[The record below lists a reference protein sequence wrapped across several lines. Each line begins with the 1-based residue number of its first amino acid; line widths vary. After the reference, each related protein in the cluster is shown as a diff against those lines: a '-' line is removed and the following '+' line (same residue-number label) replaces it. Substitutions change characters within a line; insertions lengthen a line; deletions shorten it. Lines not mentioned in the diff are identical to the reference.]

1 MSEVKTIKIMIVD
14 DHDILRHGVALSLE
28 IFEDIEV
35 VGLAGDGAEAIEM
48 CRSHHPDVILM
59 DLMMPGVDGVEAT
72 RTIRAE
78 FPQTQVVALTSFEE
92 NNLVYEALNAGA
104 ISYLLKN
111 VSIDE
116 LSSAIRNAYQ
126 GKSVLSKEA
135 SDALIN
141 IVRHPIE
148 ESHLT
153 PREREVLD
161 CIVKGMSNSEIAEV
175 LSVSASTAKKH
186 VTNILAKLDVS
197 NRAQAVA
204 VAMKQKLV

>member
-1 MSEVKTIKIMIVD
+1 
-14 DHDILRHGVALSLE
+14 
-28 IFEDIEV
+28 
-35 VGLAGDGAEAIEM
+35 
-48 CRSHHPDVILM
+48 
-59 DLMMPGVDGVEAT
+59 MMPGVNGVDAT
-72 RTIRAE
+72 REIRAQH
-78 FPQTQVVALTSFEE
+78 PQTQVVALTSFEE
-92 NNLVYEALNAGA
+92 NALVYEALNAGA

-111 VSIDE
+111 ISIDQ
-116 LSSAIRNAYQ
+116 LSAAIRNAYH
-126 GKSVLSKEA
+126 GKSMLSKEA

-153 PREREVLD
+153 PREKQVLD
-161 CIVKGMSNSEIAEV
+161 CIVKGMSNSEIADV

-204 VAMKQKLV
+204 VAMKQKLI

>member
-1 MSEVKTIKIMIVD
+1 MSEANPIKLIIVD
-14 DHDILRHGVALSLE
+14 DHDILRHGLSLSLE
-28 IFEDIEV
+28 IFDDLKV
-35 VGLAGDGAEAIEM
+35 VGTAADGAEAVEL
-48 CRSHHPDVILM
+48 CQQLHPDVVLM
-59 DLMMPGVDGVEAT
+59 DLMMPGVNGVTAT
-72 RTIRAE
+72 REIRAQ

-92 NNLVYEALNAGA
+92 NSLVYDALNAGA

-116 LSSAIRNAYQ
+116 LATAVRDAYR
-126 GKSVLSKEA
+126 GKSKLSKEA
-135 SDALIN
+135 SDALIH
-141 IVRHPIE
+141 IVRHPVE

-153 PREREVLD
+153 PREKQVLD
-161 CIVKGMSNSEIAEV
+161 CIVKGMSNTEIAEV

-186 VTNILAKLDVS
+186 VANILDKLDVS